1 MSEVKVRL
9 GRRLFYDTRLSGNGT
24 FSCGSCHQQ
33 AHAFTDGR
41 ARAIGST
48 GQAHA
53 RSAMSLTNVAYN
65 ASYGWADAAARTLEA
80 QIAVPMFNEHPIE
93 MGLKGNEAAA
103 AARLAADAADVRLF
117 REAFPGDA
125 SPVTL
130 DNAIK
135 AIAAFER
142 TLLSANSP
150 VDRYLYRDER
160 AALDPAAVRGMTLFF
175 SDRLA
180 CAGCH
185 AGFNLSGPTVHD
197 GAAAPTPTFHNTGL
211 YDVDGR
217 GAYPSTD
224 RGLIDQTRRP
234 ADMGRFRAPTLRN
247 IAVTAPYMHDGSV
260 PHPRGRRVALRL
272 RRPPEPLQEPAAE
285 RVHAVGH
292 GDRGP
297 RRVPQRPHGSG
308 VPDQPVVRAAL
319 PVASLKSVHHRA
331 SRVTECTE
339 ASPYASHS
347 SRAKREAGSDEI
359 GDKQFAS
366 LGRCLPPRTR
376 LTLQRR
382 PPATRGRRSSAFGP
396 GHLQSVFLFLY
407 ERAVD

>member
-1 MSEVKVRL
+1 MRFFTSLLALSAVWACACSPTPLSSSVAASDSVPAFAWTLPPGLPVPKVPADNPMSEAKVRL

-24 FSCGSCHQQ
+24 FSCATCHQQ
-33 AHAFTDGR
+33 EHAFTDGR
-41 ARAIGST
+41 AHAIGST

-93 MGLKGNEAAA
+93 MGLKGNEAAVV
-103 AARLAADAADVRLF
+103 ARLASDARDVRIF
-117 REAFPGDA
+117 RDAFPEA
-125 SPVTL
+125 AAPVTL
-130 DNAIK
+130 DNVIK

-160 AALDPAAVRGMTLFF
+160 TALVAAALRGMTLFF

-197 GAAAPTPTFHNTGL
+197 GASPSTPTFHNTGL

-217 GAYPSTD
+217 GAYPSAD

-247 IAVTAPYMHDGSV
+247 VALTAPYMHDGSI
-260 PHPRGRRVALRL
+260 PTL
-272 RRPPEPLQEPAAE
+272 EAAIA
-285 RVHAVGH
+285 H
-292 GDRGP
+292 
-297 RRVPQRPHGSG
+297 
-308 VPDQPVVRAAL
+308 
-319 PVASLKSVHHRA
+319 
-331 SRVTECTE
+331 
-339 ASPYASHS
+339 YASGGLDGRFKSPRLKGFTMAGTDVADLVAFLH
-347 SRAKREAGSDEI
+347 ALTDREFVTN
-359 GDKQFAS
+359 Q
-366 LGRCLPPRTR
+366 
-376 LTLQRR
+376 
-382 PPATRGRRSSAFGP
+382 AFGP
-396 GHLQSVFLFLY
+396 PS
-407 ERAVD
+407 R

>member
-1 MSEVKVRL
+1 VAASGEVPALRVFASLLALALAPALVLSEGLVQPLVLSEGPAQPRVEFRWKLPPGLPVPQVPADNPMSQAKVRL

-48 GQAHA
+48 GEAHA
-53 RSAMSLTNVAYN
+53 RSAMSLANVAYN
-65 ASYGWADAAARTLEA
+65 ASYGWADAAVRTLEA

-93 MGLKGNEAAA
+93 MGLKGHEAAA
-103 AARLAADAADVRLF
+103 VARLAADGVDGRLF
-117 REAFPGDA
+117 RDAFPADA
-125 SPVTL
+125 APVTI

-142 TLLSANSP
+142 TLLSANSAL
-150 VDRYLYRDER
+150 DRYLYRDER
-160 AALDPAAVRGMTLFF
+160 SALGPAALRGMKLFF

-197 GAAAPTPTFHNTGL
+197 GAAPSAPTFHNTGL

-217 GAYPSTD
+217 GAYPSVD
-224 RGLIDQTRRP
+224 RGLIDRTRRA

-260 PHPRGRRVALRL
+260 PTLEAAVA
-272 RRPPEPLQEPAAE
+272 
-285 RVHAVGH
+285 H
-292 GDRGP
+292 
-297 RRVPQRPHGSG
+297 
-308 VPDQPVVRAAL
+308 
-319 PVASLKSVHHRA
+319 
-331 SRVTECTE
+331 
-339 ASPYASHS
+339 YASGGRQ
-347 SRAKREAGSDEI
+347 SRFKSPRLKG
-359 GDKQFAS
+359 FA
-366 LGRCLPPRTR
+366 
-376 LTLQRR
+376 
-382 PPATRGRRSSAFGP
+382 
-396 GHLQSVFLFLY
+396 LQSSEVADLVAFLNALTDREFLTNADFG
-407 ERAVD
+407 RPNQ